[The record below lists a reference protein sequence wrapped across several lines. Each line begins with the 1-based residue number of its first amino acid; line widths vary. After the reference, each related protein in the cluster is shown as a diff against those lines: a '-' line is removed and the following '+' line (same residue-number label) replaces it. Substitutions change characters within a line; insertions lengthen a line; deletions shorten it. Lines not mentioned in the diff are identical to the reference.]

1 MDAGLQK
8 LQNIYDG
15 NSTTYSPDDT
25 LEQFARK
32 YAENPQHAQGLAN
45 KLGLP
50 KTTKIRNIPMVELAH
65 AMLQQEDI
73 ELYNTYI
80 RKN

>member
-1 MDAGLQK
+1 M
-8 LQNIYDG
+8 
-15 NSTTYSPDDT
+15 YSPDDT
-25 LEQFARK
+25 LEQFAKK

-45 KLGLP
+45 KLGLS
-50 KTTKIRNIPMVELAH
+50 KTTKIKNIPMIELAH